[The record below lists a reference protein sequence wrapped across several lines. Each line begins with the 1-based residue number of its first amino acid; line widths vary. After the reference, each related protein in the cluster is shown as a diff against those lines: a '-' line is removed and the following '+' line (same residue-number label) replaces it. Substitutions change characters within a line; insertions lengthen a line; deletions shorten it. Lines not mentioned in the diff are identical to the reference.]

1 MSDTIRK
8 RVREL
13 VKKINHLDY
22 CYYVQDEPSVTD
34 DEYDRIYRELQ
45 SLERNYPSLV
55 DPDSPTQRV
64 SGGVLDGFEEVKHSI
79 PMLSLNNAINNDEFF
94 NFYEKTCNSLKSR
107 EVEFVGE
114 LKLDGLAVSLV
125 YKEGLLIT
133 GSTRGDGNIGEDI
146 TNNIKTIKSIPIKIE
161 GIDLPQRLEVRGEV
175 YMSKTT
181 FEHLNQIAKNSRQ
194 RGFANARNAA
204 AGSLRQLNPKIAAQ
218 RRLSFRAYSIHFEG
232 IEKVYESQIKSLQY
246 LRELGF
252 PVVQQSE
259 CLNSLEECKKF
270 YNNVVNSRDT
280 LPFEI
285 DGVVFKLNLFSA
297 QNSLGVVSRAPR
309 WAIAYK
315 FQAETSSTLVID
327 IEVQIGRTGALTP
340 VAHLKPV
347 SVGGVNISKATLHNF
362 DELKKKDVRIGDSVV
377 VRRAGDVIPEIVSV
391 NIDKRSKESKPF
403 KFAKNFSATQLK
415 KAQLIRMIIH
425 SSSKHAFDI
434 EGLGDETVNVLVEKG
449 LVSNFS
455 DIFALQE
462 HQLLKLDRFAT
473 KSSSNLI
480 KAIKKSSQIEL
491 DRFLYSLGILG
502 VGRVLA
508 KNLAVKFSTLSNL
521 SSASIEEL
529 EQVEDV
535 GNIVARNIRD
545 FFRSPSSID
554 IEKLKKNGVWIKEN
568 NEANNAE
575 KNGFFS
581 KKSVVITGRFE
592 SSNRSEI
599 ISLLE
604 QQGAKVLG
612 SLSKKADF
620 LICGDE
626 PGSKLKRANDLN
638 VQVIREADF
647 FLKLRQ

>member
-1 MSDTIRK
+1 MSDKIRK
-8 RVREL
+8 RVRGL
-13 VKKINHLDY
+13 IKKINQLDY
-22 CYYVQDEPSVTD
+22 FYYVQDEPSVTD

-45 SLERNYPSLV
+45 SLERSYPSLV
-55 DPDSPTQRV
+55 YPDSPTQRV
-64 SGGVLDGFEEVKHSI
+64 SGGVLDRFEEVKHSI
-79 PMLSLNNAINNDEFF
+79 PMLSLNNAINDDEFSS
-94 NFYEKTCNSLKSR
+94 FYEKICNSLKSK

-114 LKLDGLAVSLV
+114 LKLDGLAVSLI
-125 YKEGLLIT
+125 YNEGLLIT

-146 TNNIKTIKSIPIKIE
+146 TNNIKTIKSIPVKID
-161 GIDLPQRLEVRGEV
+161 GINLPRRLEVRGEV

-181 FEHLNQIAKNSRQ
+181 FEHLNQIAKNSRE
-194 RGFANARNAA
+194 RVFANTRNAA

-218 RRLSFRAYSIHFEG
+218 RKLSFRAYSVHFEG
-232 IEKVYESQIKSLQY
+232 VEKACISQIKSFQY
-246 LRELGF
+246 LRDLGF
-252 PVVQQSE
+252 PVVEQST

-270 YNNVVNSRDT
+270 YEKIVNSRDT
-280 LPFEI
+280 LDFEI

-297 QNSLGVVSRAPR
+297 QSSLGVVSRAPR

-315 FQAETSSTLVID
+315 FQAETSSTLVED

-340 VAHLKPV
+340 VARLKSV
-347 SVGGVNISKATLHNF
+347 SVGGVSISKATLHNF

-391 NIDKRSKESKPF
+391 NIDKRPKDSKPF
-403 KFAKNFSATQLK
+403 RLAKKFSAVQFK

-449 LVSNFS
+449 LISNFS

-462 HQLLKLDRFAT
+462 SQLLKLDGFAG

-480 KAIKKSSQIEL
+480 NAIKKSSQIEL

-508 KNLAVKFSTLSNL
+508 KNLTDKFLTLSNL
-521 SSASIEEL
+521 ASASIEEL
-529 EQVEDV
+529 EQVDDV
-535 GNIVARNIRD
+535 GNIISRNIHH

-554 IEKLKKNGVWIKEN
+554 IEKLIKNGVKIMEN
-568 NEANNAE
+568 HEVNNIN
-575 KNGFFS
+575 KNSIFS
-581 KKSVVITGRFE
+581 NKSVVITGKFE
-592 SSNRSEI
+592 SLNRSEI
-599 ISLLE
+599 TSLLE
-604 QQGAKVLG
+604 KHGARVLG
-612 SLSKKADF
+612 SLSKRTDF

-626 PGSKLKRANDLN
+626 PGSKLKRANELN
-638 VQVIREADF
+638 VKVIREADF
-647 FLKLRQ
+647 FSKLNQ